1 MIPDELYFT
10 EKEEKILCAD
20 DPTQYPDKELAD
32 LWRKEW
38 MRKKYY
44 REGDYTIDARL
55 QQAAAAI
62 TLVEQMIEDLKK
74 VAKTKLNAHRTKC
87 IRLIDNLEQTN
98 HNLRTYF
105 NTYLEITGLIK
116 DLKKRY
122 KY

>member
-1 MIPDELYFT
+1 MPNELYYT
-10 EKEEKILCAD
+10 EQEECILCAE
-20 DPTQYPDKELAD
+20 DPTQFSDKELAD

-55 QQAAAAI
+55 EQSAAASTFI
-62 TLVEQMIEDLKK
+62 EKMIEDLRK
-74 VAKTKLNAHRTKC
+74 VAKTKLNTHRTKC
-87 IRLIDNLEQTN
+87 LKLIDNLEQIN

-122 KY
+122 KH